1 MNTAQIRPGSNV
13 AVVGLGGIG
22 LNAIIGAK
30 LAGANEIIA
39 LDINEDKFD
48 LAKQFG
54 ATATFNSSDD
64 DIDEQIKEYVPG
76 GVEYAFETAGVVP
89 QCKSPIKLLN
99 EGYYSNNGLTSS

>member
-1 MNTAQIRPGSNV
+1 MVNTAQIRSGSNV

-39 LDINEDKFD
+39 LDINEDKFE

-54 ATATFNSSDD
+54 ATTTFNSSDK
-64 DIDEQIKEYVPG
+64 DIDEQIKEYIPG

-89 QCKSPIKLLN
+89 
-99 EGYYSNNGLTSS
+99 